1 MKKRFLI
8 GLIISI
14 IFLYFAF
21 RGVNYH
27 ALWNA
32 LKGVNFF
39 YLLLF
44 MLAVIVLMWVRAYR
58 WKFMVDP
65 IKKVGV
71 YSLFSSAMIGFMAN
85 NVLPVRL
92 GEVVRAY
99 SLGTKEKISRSASF
113 ATIVMERVF
122 DGFALLLIL
131 WLTLLFYPFSRSSEK
146 VGELVRKGANLTLI
160 ANLMLFLILILL
172 ELKPESTLK
181 FFQKILKLIPGKFS
195 VKGEAIL
202 QKFSSGVKVFRDPKR
217 LIWILLWSLILWV
230 GSGLSNYLIFLAFD
244 KHPPLQASLILMV
257 IVTLGVM
264 IPSSPGYIGTVQ
276 FFTVLALSLFGKE
289 YGKDFSLPFS
299 IVLHAC
305 QYLPV
310 TVLGIVYLR
319 REHFS
324 LKVAERDSEAII
336 ENELEKP
343 PSG

>member
-160 ANLMLFLILILL
+160 ANLLLFLVLILL
-172 ELKPESTLK
+172 EFKPEPTLK
-181 FFQKILKLIPGKFS
+181 IFQKLLRIVPGKLS
-195 VKGEAIL
+195 QKAEVIL

-230 GSGLSNYLIFLAFD
+230 ASGLSNYLIFLAFD

-264 IPSSPGYIGTVQ
+264 IPSSPGYVGTIQ
-276 FFTVLALSLFGKE
+276 FFTVIALSLFGKE
-289 YGKDFSLPFS
+289 YGKEFSLPFS

-305 QYLPV
+305 QYIPI
-310 TVLGIVYLR
+310 TVLGFVYLKH
-319 REHFS
+319 EHVS
-324 LKVAERDSEAII
+324 LKVAEKDSEDVAEVEISS
-336 ENELEKP
+336 K
-343 PSG
+343 